1 MPCPPEAWGICRVK
15 SSITCWAGVPSM
27 RSSVDS
33 AGGFMTRIATM
44 TAISPTHPPM
54 NRNG

>member
-33 AGGFMTRIATM
+33 AGGLMTRIATM